1 MLQGFL
7 RQSVEVSE
15 SGDMVSL
22 AHPCWKLD
30 LPRQWVSGAPD
41 LEKFLHRRVTVS
53 QVESH
58 RTETGNL
65 LRLLEAQGCLTFMD
79 NVESY
84 SLQEIR
90 PLFTAIRNEWY
101 GIYYRHPVWNLLRQG
116 SLSKNGLVTWLI
128 YNYFLSRSAGNSSA
142 RFATRSKNPAFGR
155 TFYREA
161 LEEYS
166 HFSDYYFLHHA
177 QLNLPDAAVDRY
189 VQLPASQ
196 AFCQQ
201 MLRMAETDWLA
212 YILIAF
218 FQESTIQF
226 SDDCRTFYNE
236 VEKSYGL
243 KHLFDPWW
251 KHIELD
257 IEFTHAKKLEKIFEA
272 DERVSTSEVIRSLT
286 SAWIAFR
293 FLVLALDQITVE
305 GQRDTGVLLRSP
317 VTERILDPA
326 SNALVKNC
334 THLTKF
340 VQLPVMHTAH
350 DVYTAMSRRQLIG
363 KPETGRDTASADV
376 KFLRLDLVR
385 SIYRALSY
393 AETGGEVVALG
404 RIAECAF
411 ESLSPWEQGE
421 LGNDA
426 QPATAEAMAL
436 ANFVCELATHP
447 GEFCFVIHS
456 VASARAEW
464 SPLGGEKCTA
474 TLTNFLSGLKLDAKC
489 CDGLITKQLQL
500 NEHLR
505 NWQIQNLSVVTS
517 DFFWGNRP
525 KS

>member
-15 SGDMVSL
+15 FGDVVSL

-30 LPRQWVSGAPD
+30 LPLQWVSSVPD
-41 LEKFLHRRVTVS
+41 VEKFLHRRLTVS
-53 QVESH
+53 QVVSP

-79 NVESY
+79 DVESY

-101 GIYYRHPVWNLLRQG
+101 GVYYRHPIWNLLRKG

-142 RFATRSKNPAFGR
+142 RFATRSRNPAFGR
-155 TFYREA
+155 AFYRET

-166 HFSDYYFLHHA
+166 HFSDYYFVRHA

-189 VQLPASQ
+189 VQLPASL

-226 SDDCRTFYNE
+226 SDDCKAFYNE
-236 VEKSYGL
+236 VENSYGI

-257 IEFTHAKKLEKIFEA
+257 IEFTHAKKLEKIFES
-272 DERVSTSEVIRSLT
+272 DQRVSTSEVIRSLT

-293 FLVLALDQITVE
+293 FLVLALDQIIIE
-305 GQRDTGVLLRSP
+305 GQRGASVLLRSP
-317 VTERILDPA
+317 IADRILDPA
-326 SNALVKNC
+326 NNALVKNC
-334 THLTKF
+334 THLTQF
-340 VQLPVMHTAH
+340 VQLPTLHTAH
-350 DVYTAMSRRQLIG
+350 DVYSAMSRRQLIG
-363 KPETGRDTASADV
+363 TPEAGRDTTSADV
-376 KFLRLDLVR
+376 QFLRLDLVR

-393 AETGGEVVALG
+393 AETGEEVVALG

-411 ESLSPWEQGE
+411 ERLSPWEQGQ

-426 QPATAEAMAL
+426 QSTTAEAMAL

-447 GEFCFVIHS
+447 MEFCFIIHS
-456 VASARAEW
+456 LACTCTDW
-464 SPLGGEKCTA
+464 SPLKNEKCTA
-474 TLTNFLSGLKLDAKC
+474 TLADFLSGRELDTKC

-505 NWQIQNLSVVTS
+505 NWRIKNPSVVTS
-517 DFFWGNRP
+517 DFFQGSRLG
-525 KS
+525 S